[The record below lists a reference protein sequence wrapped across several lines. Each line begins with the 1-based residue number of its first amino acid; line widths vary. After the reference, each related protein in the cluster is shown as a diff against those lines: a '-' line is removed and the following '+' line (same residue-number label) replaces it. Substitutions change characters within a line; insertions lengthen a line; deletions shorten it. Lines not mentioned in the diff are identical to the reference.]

1 MTVRE
6 AIELLGQ
13 RFVLKYMREPQKTA
27 DALEA
32 LEYNEEYGVFVEH
45 VPTSQ
50 DAPLVVVPD
59 EKTYIALVSK
69 VQVKGILNLGGLV
82 SAVENK
88 QWASLNHKPLGKHK
102 IAILMFPDT
111 PEADVTEQHI
121 KAEYPHLN
129 VHRVQYGIP
138 RTLKI
143 TGLDEE
149 TILKSIGL

>member
-27 DALEA
+27 DALET

-45 VPTSQ
+45 VPMSS

-69 VQVKGILNLGGLV
+69 VQVKGILNLKGLV

-88 QWASLNHKPLGKHK
+88 RWSSLNHKPLGKHS

-121 KAEYPHLN
+121 RSEYPHLR

-143 TGLDEE
+143 SGLDEE